1 MDEQLIQALTD
12 LDEEAVLRRV
22 RNRLAANDDPQ
33 AILAACREGLA
44 RVGQRFER
52 GEYFVSE
59 LIMAGEVF
67 KQVIA
72 ELGPLSTTGQGA
84 TRGAIVFGTVKSD
97 IHDIGK
103 DLVIGMLRAAGFDV
117 TDLGIDVPP
126 ERFVAAVRETGAKV
140 VGLSGLLTVA
150 FDSMKATVGALDAAG
165 LRPGVKVMIGGGL
178 VNEAVR
184 AHASADAFGTDP
196 QQAVDL
202 ANRWYAEAEG
212 QS

>member
-12 LDEEAVLRRV
+12 LDEEGVLRRV
-22 RNRLAANDDPQ
+22 RDRLDANDDPQ

-59 LIMAGEVF
+59 LIMAGEVV

-150 FDSMKATVGALDAAG
+150 CV
-165 LRPGVKVMIGGGL
+165 L
-178 VNEAVR
+178 VLAVR
-184 AHASADAFGTDP
+184 EIDCEWDVDDADAG
-196 QQAVDL
+196 AVALPARFEIRYRTHAIDL
-202 ANRWYAEAEG
+202 TQTG
-212 QS
+212 